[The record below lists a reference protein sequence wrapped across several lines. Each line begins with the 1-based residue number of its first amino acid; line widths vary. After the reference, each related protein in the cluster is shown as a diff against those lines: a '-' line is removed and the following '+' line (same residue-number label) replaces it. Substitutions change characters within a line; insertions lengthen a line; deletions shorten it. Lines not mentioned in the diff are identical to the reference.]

1 MKIKAKIVA
10 AVVTVI
16 LAILFLS
23 SAYTLKENEFGLI
36 KEFGKVVETKAE
48 AGLYFKKPF
57 IQSVMKLPKEEQLYD
72 LASSDVITSDKKSM
86 IADCYVIWQIED
98 PLKYYQTLKSTS
110 NAESRIDV
118 LVYNSMKN
126 VISSTKQD
134 EIIQGKDGTLSI
146 KIMDNLSGKN
156 SADQYGI
163 SINSVEMKLLD
174 LPSDNKDAVYS
185 RMISERNKIAAQ
197 YTAEGESQAQQI
209 RNDVDYQVREILSNE
224 EKDAKS
230 IIAEGEAEYMKIIQ
244 AAYNSPERKDF
255 YQFLRGLDATK
266 ASLTEGTMVIIDD
279 EYKIIDNL
287 KLSEETST
295 APALPTE
302 DAEE

>member
-1 MKIKAKIVA
+1 MKIKGKIVG
-10 AVVTVI
+10 VVVAVI
-16 LAILFLS
+16 LAILFFS

-36 KEFGKVVETKAE
+36 KEFGKVVETKSE
-48 AGLYFKKPF
+48 AGLYFKTPF
-57 IQSVMKLPKEEQLYD
+57 IQSIMKLPKEEQLYD
-72 LASSDVITSDKKSM
+72 LAASDVITSDKKSM
-86 IADCYVIWQIED
+86 IADCYVIWQIKD

-110 NAESRIDV
+110 NAESRIDI

-134 EIIQGKDGTLSI
+134 EVIQGKDGTLSI

-156 SADQYGI
+156 SSEQYGI

-209 RNDVDYQVREILSNE
+209 RNDVDYQVRVILSNA

-230 IIAEGEAEYMKIIQ
+230 IIAEGEAEYMRIIQ
-244 AAYNSPERKDF
+244 DAYNSPERKDF

-266 ASLTEGTMVIIDD
+266 ASLSEGTMVIIDD

-287 KLSEETST
+287 KLSDEAPT
-295 APALPTE
+295 APVTPAE

>member
-1 MKIKAKIVA
+1 MKIKGKIVTIVLTA
-10 AVVTVI
+10 L
-16 LAILFLS
+16 LAILLFS
-23 SAYTLKENEFGLI
+23 STYTLKENEFGLI
-36 KEFGKVVETKAE
+36 KEFGKVVTTKSE

-134 EIIQGKDGTLSI
+134 EVIQGKDGTLSI
-146 KIMDNLSGKN
+146 KIMENLSGKN

-163 SINSVEMKLLD
+163 SVNSVEMKLLD

-209 RNDVDYQVREILSNE
+209 RNDVDYQVRVILSDA

-287 KLSEETST
+287 KLSEKAPT
-295 APALPTE
+295 ASVAPTE
-302 DAEE
+302 DAGE

>member
-1 MKIKAKIVA
+1 MKIKGKIVTIVLTA
-10 AVVTVI
+10 L
-16 LAILFLS
+16 LAILFFS
-23 SAYTLKENEFGLI
+23 STYTLKENEFGLI
-36 KEFGKVVETKAE
+36 KEFGKVVTTKSE

-134 EIIQGKDGTLSI
+134 EVIQGKDGTLSI
-146 KIMDNLSGKN
+146 KIMENLSGKN

-163 SINSVEMKLLD
+163 SVNSVEMKLLD

-209 RNDVDYQVREILSNE
+209 RNDVDYQVRVILSDAQ
-224 EKDAKS
+224 KDAKS

-287 KLSEETST
+287 KLSEKAPT
-295 APALPTE
+295 ASVAPTE
-302 DAEE
+302 DAGE

>member
-1 MKIKAKIVA
+1 MKIKGKIVTIVLTA
-10 AVVTVI
+10 L
-16 LAILFLS
+16 LAILLFS
-23 SAYTLKENEFGLI
+23 STYTLKENEFGLI
-36 KEFGKVVETKAE
+36 KEFGKVVTTKSE

-134 EIIQGKDGTLSI
+134 EVIQGKDGTLSI
-146 KIMDNLSGKN
+146 KIMENLSGKN

-163 SINSVEMKLLD
+163 SVNSVEMKLLD

-209 RNDVDYQVREILSNE
+209 RNDVDYQVRVILSDAQ
-224 EKDAKS
+224 KDAKS

-287 KLSEETST
+287 KLSEKAPT
-295 APALPTE
+295 ASVAPTE
-302 DAEE
+302 DAGE

>member
-1 MKIKAKIVA
+1 MKIKGKIA
-10 AVVTVI
+10 AVVLIVL
-16 LAILFLS
+16 LAILFFS

-36 KEFGKVVETKAE
+36 KQFGKVVETKQD

-86 IADCYVIWQIED
+86 IADCYAIWQISD

-110 NAESRIDV
+110 NAESRIDI

-134 EIIQGKDGTLSI
+134 EVIQGKDGTLSI
-146 KIMDNLSGKN
+146 KIMDNLNGSN

-174 LPSDNKDAVYS
+174 LPADNKDAVYN

-209 RNDVDYQVREILSNE
+209 RNDVDYQVRILLSNAQKE
-224 EKDAKS
+224 AKS

-244 AAYNSPERKDF
+244 DAYNSPDRKEF
-255 YQFLRGLDATK
+255 YQFLRGLEATK
-266 ASLTEGTMVIIDD
+266 ASLSEGTMVIIDD
-279 EYKIIDNL
+279 DYKIIDNL
-287 KLSEETST
+287 KLSEGEQKVT
-295 APALPTE
+295 APIQ

>member
-1 MKIKAKIVA
+1 MKIKGKIVTIVLTA
-10 AVVTVI
+10 L
-16 LAILFLS
+16 LAILLFS
-23 SAYTLKENEFGLI
+23 STYTLKENEFGLI
-36 KEFGKVVETKAE
+36 KEFGKVVTTKSE

-134 EIIQGKDGTLSI
+134 EVIQGKDGTLSI
-146 KIMDNLSGKN
+146 KIMENLSGKN

-163 SINSVEMKLLD
+163 SVNSVEMKLLD

-209 RNDVDYQVREILSNE
+209 RNDVDYQVRVILSDAQ
-224 EKDAKS
+224 KDAKS

-244 AAYNSPERKDF
+244 DAYNSPERNEF
-255 YQFLRGLDATK
+255 YQFLRGLEATK
-266 ASLTEGTMVIIDD
+266 ASLTQGTMVIIDD
-279 EYKIIDNL
+279 DYKIIDNL
-287 KLSEETST
+287 KLSEEDEKVI
-295 APALPTE
+295 APTQ
-302 DAEE
+302 DVEE

>member
-1 MKIKAKIVA
+1 MKIKGKIVA

-16 LAILFLS
+16 LAILCLS
-23 SAYTLKENEFGLI
+23 STYTLKENEFGLI
-36 KEFGKVVETKAE
+36 KEFGKVVETKAD

-86 IADCYVIWQIED
+86 IADCYVIWRIED

-134 EIIQGKDGTLSI
+134 EVIQGKDGTLSI

-156 SADQYGI
+156 SAEQYGI

-209 RNDVDYQVREILSNE
+209 RNDVDYQVRVILSNA

-287 KLSEETST
+287 KLSEQTST

>member
-1 MKIKAKIVA
+1 MKIKGKIIA
-10 AVVTVI
+10 AVISVLFVI
-16 LAILFLS
+16 LFFS
-23 SAYTLKENEFGLI
+23 STYTLKENEYGLI
-36 KEFGKVVETKAE
+36 KEFGKVIEIKE
-48 AGLYFKKPF
+48 DAGLYFKKPF

-86 IADCYVIWQIED
+86 IADCYVVWKISD

-110 NAESRIDV
+110 NAESRIDI

-126 VISSTKQD
+126 VISATTQD
-134 EIIQGKDGTLSI
+134 EVIQGKDGTLSI
-146 KIMDNLSGKN
+146 KIMENLKGN
-156 SADQYGI
+156 SVEQYGI

-174 LPSDNKDAVYS
+174 LPSDNKSAVYN

-197 YTAEGESQAQQI
+197 YTAEGESQAQKI
-209 RNDVDYQVREILSNE
+209 RNDVDYEVRVILSNA
-224 EKDAKS
+224 EKEAKS

-244 AAYNSPERKDF
+244 DAYNSPERKEF

-279 EYKIIDNL
+279 DYKIIDNL
-287 KLSEETST
+287 KLSDGGIT
-295 APALPTE
+295 APTE
-302 DAEE
+302 DAVE

>member
-1 MKIKAKIVA
+1 MKIKGKIVA

-86 IADCYVIWQIED
+86 IADCYVIWKIED
-98 PLKYYQTLKSTS
+98 PLKYYQTLKSIS
-110 NAESRIDV
+110 NAESRIDI

-134 EIIQGKDGTLSI
+134 EVIQGKDGTLSI
-146 KIMDNLSGKN
+146 KIMEDLSEKN

-197 YTAEGESQAQQI
+197 YKAEGESEAKQI
-209 RNDVDYQVREILSNE
+209 RNDVDYQVRVILSNA

-244 AAYNSPERKDF
+244 DAYNSPERNEF
-255 YQFLRGLDATK
+255 YQFLRGLEATK
-266 ASLTEGTMVIIDD
+266 ASLSEGTMVIIDD
-279 EYKIIDNL
+279 DYKIIDNL
-287 KLSEETST
+287 KLPEGEQKVT
-295 APALPTE
+295 APTQDVE
-302 DAEE
+302 

>member
-1 MKIKAKIVA
+1 MKIKGKVV
-10 AVVTVI
+10 AVVLTAL
-16 LAILFLS
+16 LAILFFS
-23 SAYTLKENEFGLI
+23 STYTLKENEFGLI
-36 KEFGKVVETKAE
+36 KEFGKVVTTKSE

-134 EIIQGKDGTLSI
+134 EVIQGKDGTLSI
-146 KIMDNLSGKN
+146 KIMENLSGKN

-163 SINSVEMKLLD
+163 SINLVEMKLLD

-209 RNDVDYQVREILSNE
+209 RNDVDYQVRVILSDA

-244 AAYNSPERKDF
+244 AAYNSTERKDF

-287 KLSEETST
+287 KLSEKAPT
-295 APALPTE
+295 ASVAPTE
-302 DAEE
+302 DAGE